1 MERHTHDVSDIT
13 RPAGSGFN
21 PGKLIGI
28 LVAIGLVRA
37 IVSHKMRGHRFGP
50 MGGGDAGGGRWAGRR
65 AAIADFHRQLHEQ
78 DAEASAGAETKGD
91 ATI

>member
-37 IVSHKMRGHRFGP
+37 IASHKMRGHRFGP
-50 MGGGDAGGGRWAGRR
+50 TASDVAGGSRWGGRG
-65 AAIADFHRQLHEQ
+65 AAIADFHRQLHER
-78 DAEASAGAETKGD
+78 DAEATAGSDASGD
-91 ATI
+91 ATA

>member
-13 RPAGSGFN
+13 RPVGSGFN

-37 IVSHKMRGHRFGP
+37 IVSHKRRGHRFGP
-50 MGGGDAGGGRWAGRR
+50 MGPDVTGGSRWGGRG
-65 AAIADFHRQLHEQ
+65 AAIADLHRQLHEQ
-78 DAEASAGAETKGD
+78 DAEAAAGSDPSGD
-91 ATI
+91 ATA